1 MQYHDKVTKVW
12 ILNLTNFASVKL
24 PAPAPSSQQQSAVTY
39 WLISYVE
46 LQSSSWPATDL
57 QYIEISLNSWM
68 LKEWAKIKF
77 NIQSCWKILHQQCL
91 IVDIL
96 YQINVLIKTSWTN
109 FQTTLNIKT
118 LNRIKIKIHYDT
130 SLVRKQQY
138 FLLLWINWVFL
149 INSICFAKYLFR
161 KKL

>member
-1 MQYHDKVTKVW
+1 MQYHDKVAKVW
-12 ILNLTNFASVKL
+12 IWPTLLQSNCSG
-24 PAPAPSSQQQSAVTY
+24 SQLSATERCVTY

-57 QYIEISLNSWM
+57 QYIEISLNSWI
-68 LKEWAKIKF
+68 LKEAKIKF
-77 NIQSCWKILHQQCL
+77 NIHSCWKILHQQCL

-130 SLVRKQQY
+130 SLDRKTAILY
-138 FLLLWINWVFL
+138 V
-149 INSICFAKYLFR
+149 YLFCLYFWFIR
-161 KKL
+161 